1 MKLTQKMEMVVI
13 AGLIVYLS
21 FFKPFQFLREIMATP
36 IGKALALGGIV
47 YVWKFVSPIVAGL
60 LIIVYVRCASMSNIF
75 EGMENA
81 SESCTCPAG
90 YLYDAATKKCRNPK
104 GETKTPEFCPCPT
117 GYFWDVISGECK
129 ASSPETPTPVPV
141 ATADTTKAPAVS
153 SGPVTSSAPMTT
165 PSAVQDAIANMTPP
179 PATMGGVQPTTQTT
193 ESFSPY

>member
-1 MKLTQKMEMVVI
+1 MKQKMEMIVI

-21 FFKPFQFLREIMATP
+21 FLKPFQFLRDILATS

-47 YVWKFVSPIVAGL
+47 YVWKFVSPVVAGL
-60 LIIVYVRCASMSNIF
+60 LIVGYVRCASMSNIF

-104 GETKTPEFCPCPT
+104 GETKAPEFCPCPT

>member
-1 MKLTQKMEMVVI
+1 MKQRTEMLVI

-21 FFKPFQFLREIMATP
+21 FFKPFGFLREIMATP
-36 IGKALALGGIV
+36 IGKALALSGIV
-47 YVWKFVSPIVAGL
+47 YVWKYVSPVVAGL

-81 SESCTCPAG
+81 SESCKCPAG
-90 YLYDAATKKCRNPK
+90 YLYDEATKKCRNPK

-129 ASSPETPTPVPV
+129 ASSPETPSPVPV
-141 ATADTTKAPAVS
+141 VTADNKAPATS

-179 PATMGGVQPTTQTT
+179 PATMGGVQPTAQTT